1 MLYLSYN
8 NRGHTDG
15 AGAQIQRILS
25 IYMVSKFYT
34 QMTGVKIGYIHNPI
48 YKLDYQGLQYLESNT
63 SSDNLHEQYNNIIE
77 LPSDSINGNFIEIA
91 EQYLTHQLIINNYMP
106 RQNII
111 LKCTF
116 AHTVLDFAS
125 NIHNIPVHLP
135 WISKCISSPIN
146 IAVHIRR
153 GELFV
158 VESNRMLP
166 NSYYVECMKTLSS
179 ILDDEG
185 MAHTFH
191 IYTEVPTKQVTVTP
205 SHHGILNRITD
216 SIIIKPED
224 NHLEDFLCFN
234 NIIYHINECP
244 VKTLQ
249 ELTNSDILLASRSS
263 FSYVAAILKKK
274 GAVLFHPFWHSL
286 SPSWITVYSSTDIIN
301 SKDRIIKSLK

>member
-1 MLYLSYN
+1 MLFLTYN
-8 NRGHTDG
+8 NKGHTDG

-25 IYMVSKFYT
+25 IFMISKFYT
-34 QMTGVKIGYIHNPI
+34 KMTDVKIGYIHTPI

-63 SSDNLHEQYNNIIE
+63 SSDDLHEQYNNIIE
-77 LPSDSINGNFIEIA
+77 LPSDSINGNFIEIT
-91 EQYLTHQLIINNYMP
+91 EQYLTHALIMQNYKTTE
-106 RQNII
+106 NII
-111 LKCTF
+111 LKTTF
-116 AHTVLDFAS
+116 AHSVHDFIPE
-125 NIHNIPVHLP
+125 IHNIPVDLS
-135 WISKCISSPIN
+135 WISTKISLPIN

-158 VESNRMLP
+158 VESDRMLP
-166 NSYYVECMKTLSS
+166 NSYYVECMKTLSI
-179 ILDDEG
+179 ILNEKG
-185 MAHTFH
+185 ITHTFH
-191 IYTEVPTKQVTVTP
+191 IYTEIPTKKVTVTP

-216 SIIIKPED
+216 SIIINPED

-274 GAVLFHPFWHSL
+274 GSVLFHPFWHSL
-286 SPSWITVYSSTDIIN
+286 SPSWIPVSSNIDIIN
-301 SKDRIIKSLK
+301 SKDRIIKALR